1 MIEVKQEVS
10 IKDMNLSEIT
20 SLLSNDKQS
29 NNIVSMLNSLMISN
43 FAIKVLKI
51 SNENDFTNEIEKLN
65 QINEDITNLID
76 KNNEIIISQND
87 INDKIIALAEIQYQV
102 IVNIKNILDIINKN
116 LSKFNPTSITGL
128 STINYL
134 CEGILNACDFTIS
147 LYLPNIDTIK
157 SKELKEKIKNVCIDL
172 KIIQVNLER

>member
-20 SLLSNDKQS
+20 SLLSSDKQS
-29 NNIVSMLNSLMISN
+29 NNIVSILNLLMVSN

-87 INDKIIALAEIQYQV
+87 INDKLIALTEIQYQV
-102 IVNIKNILDIINKN
+102 IINIKNILDIINKN
-116 LSKFNPTSITGL
+116 SSKFNPTSIIGL
-128 STINYL
+128 STVNYL
-134 CEGILNACDFTIS
+134 CEGILNACNFIIS
-147 LYLPNIDTIK
+147 LYLANIDTIK
-157 SKELKEKIKNVCIDL
+157 SKELEDKIKNVYIDL
-172 KIIQVNLER
+172 KIIQLER

>member
-29 NNIVSMLNSLMISN
+29 NNIVSMLNSLMVSN
-43 FAIKVLKI
+43 FAIKVLKV

-76 KNNEIIISQND
+76 KNNEIIISQ
-87 INDKIIALAEIQYQV
+87 INDKLIALAEIQYQV

-116 LSKFNPTSITGL
+116 LSKFNSISITGL

-157 SKELKEKIKNVCIDL
+157 SKELKEKIKNVYIEL